1 MKFPRWRVCLL
12 GLPGLIA
19 LAWLVLPATSAVA
32 QAPNP
37 SPSPAVEIEDDPAY
51 ASIRLLA
58 NAIQLIRQ
66 DYVDASKVEYER
78 LIHSAL
84 RGMLAELD
92 PHSQFLDQESFRS
105 MQEDTRSEFGGL
117 GIQVGLRDGAL
128 VIISPMEGSPAFEVG
143 LLPGDRILKINQ
155 QTTDRLTLPDAVDL
169 LRGEVGEKVTLTI
182 GRPPEFTPKDYTLQR
197 AIIKVKSVRDVRLLP
212 EELTG
217 GKRLGYVRLSQFSE
231 PTASE
236 LEAALDQLE
245 AEGARGLILDL
256 RFNPGGLLGS
266 AVDVCAQFLPP
277 RTEVVSTDGRTP
289 GRPFTTSEKASRNR
303 DIPLVIL
310 INSASA
316 SGAEI
321 VAGALKDLGRAV
333 LVGETTF
340 GKGSVQGVSAMGDG
354 SAIRLTTAT
363 YLTPGRQ
370 PIHEVGVRPHII
382 APVTPAEERALLR
395 HRQRAERGDTPLP
408 EALLLQE
415 DSQLRRA
422 VEVLRGVLLSRERS
436 AALPRTSSGGG

>member
-1 MKFPRWRVCLL
+1 MTPARWRAPLL
-12 GLPGLIA
+12 AFLASAGFALPPSA
-19 LAWLVLPATSAVA
+19 LA
-32 QAPNP
+32 QAP
-37 SPSPAVEIEDDPAY
+37 SPSSSPTPAIEDDPAY

-66 DYVDASKVEYER
+66 DYFDASKVDYDR

-92 PHSQFLDQESFRS
+92 PHSQFLDKDSFRS
-105 MQEDTRSEFGGL
+105 LQEDTRSEFGGL
-117 GIQVGLRDGAL
+117 GIQVGLREGAL
-128 VIISPMEGSPAFEVG
+128 VIISPMEGSPAFEAG

-155 QTTDRLTLPDAVDL
+155 QTTDRLTLPEAVDL
-169 LRGEVGEKVTLTI
+169 LRGEVGEKITLTI
-182 GRPPEFTPKDYTLQR
+182 SRPPETAPKDYTLQR
-197 AIIKVKSVRDVRLLP
+197 AIIKVKSVRDERILP
-212 EELTG
+212 PELTG
-217 GKRLGYVRLSQFSE
+217 GKRLGYLRLSQFSE
-231 PTASE
+231 PTAAE
-236 LEAALDQLE
+236 LETALDQLE
-245 AEGARGLILDL
+245 AEGAEGLILDL

-277 RTEVVSTDGRTP
+277 RTEVVSTLGRTP
-289 GRPFTTSEKASRNR
+289 GRPFTTSDKASRNR
-303 DIPLVIL
+303 RLPLVIL

-340 GKGSVQGVSAMGDG
+340 GKGSVQGVSDMGDG

-370 PIHEVGVRPHII
+370 PIHEVGVRPHIVATI
-382 APVTPAEERALLR
+382 TPAEERTLLQ
-395 HRQRAERGDTPLP
+395 HRQRIERREHPLP
-408 EALLLQE
+408 DDQILRE

-422 VEVLRGVLLSRERS
+422 VEVLRGLLLANQRS
-436 AALPRTSSGGG
+436 AGLSATPPSGG